1 MNKSYAVFGL
11 GRYGHAV
18 AKELCLGGA
27 DVLAVDID
35 ETLVNSTIVDVPL
48 CKCADVTDPETIKK
62 LGVAQMDVVIV
73 AMANNLE
80 ASVMAIMLCK
90 ELGVPTV
97 IAKCKDEIQGKILS
111 RVGADKVVFPESES
125 GIRLARNLL
134 TSGLIDAME
143 LTKGLSLVEMA
154 VKPEW
159 VNKTLLELALRKKY
173 AMNIVAIRQNK
184 DVTVHIDPTQPLTED
199 MQLIT
204 IIPTGKLNKLQDK

>member
-111 RVGADKVVFPESES
+111 RSCRCCGCGLWRNRNGRLRRHKSVCGNS
-125 GIRLARNLL
+125 G
-134 TSGLIDAME
+134 
-143 LTKGLSLVEMA
+143 
-154 VKPEW
+154 
-159 VNKTLLELALRKKY
+159 
-173 AMNIVAIRQNK
+173 
-184 DVTVHIDPTQPLTED
+184 
-199 MQLIT
+199 T
-204 IIPTGKLNKLQDK
+204 II